1 MVRIKKNLE
10 PRVRIN
16 TILIGEPAKWLIEWR
31 RRGLITSYTDAI
43 TQALRVLHERILEH
57 DLKTVKAKNLKEIEG
72 EEW

>member
-1 MVRIKKNLE
+1 MVRIKENTLK

-16 TILIGEPAKWLIEWR
+16 TVLIGEPAEWLIEWR

-57 DLKTVKAKNLKEIEG
+57 DLKTVKAEI
-72 EEW
+72 